1 MSLLLHS
8 SLQQPLEFQ
17 KLVVKDVIVEIATN
31 ILHSLHVTEPVFQE
45 SMLKKLDTLNAT
57 TLCKYF
63 DINNQ
68 QHVKDLTHIIYSC
81 MNDLVTKSIDV
92 NAEVETVHVPIGQGL
107 EVERP
112 AVVERAQQLDLLAV
126 THAVRKSSVM
136 INNMHADLT
145 ASPVSIVP
153 NQTSVILEC
162 IFNLVVTALI
172 PAAQGPALVLFV
184 EDLFKLVELQII
196 PVARATNCLWCKPAH

>member
-31 ILHSLHVTEPVFQE
+31 ILHSLDVTEPVFQD
-45 SMLKKLDTLNAT
+45 SMLKKIDTLNAT
-57 TLCKYF
+57 TLCQYF
-63 DINNQ
+63 DTNNQ

-81 MNDLVTKSIDV
+81 MNDLVAKSIDV
-92 NAEVETVHVPIGQGL
+92 NAEVETVHVPIGQ
-107 EVERP
+107 EVEKEI
-112 AVVERAQQLDLLAV
+112 VTERAQQLDLLAV

-153 NQTSVILEC
+153 NQTATILEC

-172 PAAQGPALVLFV
+172 PAAQGPALVLFI
-184 EDLFKLVELQII
+184 EDLFKLVQLQII
-196 PVARATNCLWCKPAH
+196 PVARANNCLWCKPAN